1 MSEPYFPQLLFAS
14 PSGNT
19 PRVMIAPP
27 RYIQGDGVLDDLGR
41 YLSLLKARR
50 AAVLISKRGLQA
62 DGVRILESL
71 KEAGIESVTSI
82 FNGECSKEEITLHSD
97 KLQDDSV
104 DCLIAAG
111 GGKCI
116 DAGKSIADK
125 LGVPVAVV
133 PTLASNDAPCSA
145 LSVVYGTGGEVTDVE
160 FFRNNPALVVV
171 DTGVVA
177 RASERYLVA
186 GMGDA
191 MATWYEARVCI
202 ENPNAMSTIGGRP
215 TLAACAI
222 GEVCTKTLYEEG
234 VAACASVQ
242 SNSVTEALEKVVEA
256 NTLLSGIG
264 FESGGLAV
272 AHSIAQ
278 SYAMIPVVHDNYLHG
293 EMVAMGT
300 LAQVIMESTD
310 EAKRMSQFFAEVGL
324 PIHLGQLS
332 LDASNKD
339 DIDLVVEAS
348 MENEMVHNMLM
359 PVTTDLMRSSI
370 LGAHELGLSVAAEAG
385 DKAYGRLH
393 ES

>member
-1 MSEPYFPQLLFAS
+1 MSEPYFPQLIFAS
-14 PSGNT
+14 PSGKT

-41 YLSLLKARR
+41 YLSLIKAKRS
-50 AAVLISKRGLQA
+50 AVLISKRGLQA
-62 DGVRILESL
+62 DGIRILASM
-71 KEAGIESVTSI
+71 KAAGIESVIAI
-82 FNGECSKEEITLHSD
+82 FNGECSKEEVALHKNTL
-97 KLQDDSV
+97 QADSV
-104 DCLIAAG
+104 DCLIAVG

-116 DAGKSIADK
+116 DAGKSIAYK

-145 LSVVYGTGGEVTDVE
+145 LSVMYGTGGEVTDVE
-160 FFRNNPALVVV
+160 FFPDNPALVVV

-202 ENPNAMSTIGGRP
+202 DNPNAMSTIGGRP

-222 GEVCTKTLYEEG
+222 GEVCAKTLFEEG

-242 SNSVTEALEKVVEA
+242 SKSVSESLEKVVEA

-278 SYAMIPVVHDNYLHG
+278 SYALIPVVHDNYLHG

-300 LAQVIMESTD
+300 LAQVMMESTD
-310 EAKRMSQFFAEVGL
+310 EANRVAQFFAAVGL

-332 LDASNKD
+332 LDADNQD
-339 DIDLVVEAS
+339 DIKLIVEAS
-348 MENEMVHNMLM
+348 IGNAMVHNMPM
-359 PVTTDLMRSSI
+359 PVTADLIRSSI
-370 LGAHELGLSVAAEAG
+370 LGAHELGLSVTSEFG
-385 DKAYGRLH
+385 DQAYRRLQ